1 MVCYICIKSYH
12 LKKEIIITSDGSNT
26 LFVPELNE
34 TYHSRHGAISE
45 SAHVFVKEGFE
56 FISSKNELS
65 ILEVGFG
72 TGLNAWMTL
81 LAARNVKRKVKFTSL
96 EIHPLDW
103 ELVSQLNY
111 LSHKSDSLEAGMY
124 AKMHTCSWGNDC
136 QISSFFRLKKLK
148 LKLQETHFENAF
160 DLIYFDAFA
169 PQIQPELWTQEIF
182 ESMFESLI
190 LGGIL
195 VTYCAKGSV
204 KRTLKSVGFD
214 LQSIPGPPGKREM
227 TRAIKW

>member
-1 MVCYICIKSYH
+1 M
-12 LKKEIIITSDGSNT
+12 KKEIIITSDGSNT

-34 TYHSRHGAISE
+34 TYHSRHGAIRE
-45 SAHVFVKEGFE
+45 SAHVFVQEGFE

-96 EIHPLDW
+96 ENHPLDW
-103 ELVSQLNY
+103 ELVSQLNH
-111 LSHKSDSLEAGMY
+111 LSHKSDSLEAEMY

-148 LKLQETHFENAF
+148 LKLQEIHFENTF

-182 ESMFESLI
+182 ESMFESLT

-227 TRAIKW
+227 TRAIKR

>member
-1 MVCYICIKSYH
+1 M
-12 LKKEIIITSDGSNT
+12 KKEVIITSDGSHT
-26 LFVPELNE
+26 LFVPKLNE
-34 TYHSRHGAISE
+34 TYHSRHGAVQE

-56 FISSKNELS
+56 FISSKNTLS

-81 LAARNVKRKVKFTSL
+81 LAANHSKRIVKFTSL
-96 EIHPLDW
+96 EAYPLDW

-111 LSHKSDSLEAGMY
+111 LSQPDAVDSEIF
-124 AKMHTCSWGNDC
+124 AKMHHCSWGIDC
-136 QISSFFRLKKLK
+136 QINSFFSLKKLK
-148 LKLQETHFENAF
+148 LKLQEAVFESEF

-169 PQIQPELWTQEIF
+169 PLIQPELWTEEIF
-182 ESMFESLI
+182 ESMFKSLRS
-190 LGGIL
+190 GGVL

-204 KRTLKSVGFD
+204 KRALKAVGFY

-227 TRAIKW
+227 TRAIKREIIE